1 MLIYIDVKDLVDI
14 NLENITDFE
23 LNASFIFSDKNY
35 IDTNIVNTWY
45 LQK

>member
-23 LNASFIFSDKNY
+23 LNASLFFR
-35 IDTNIVNTWY
+35 
-45 LQK
+45 QKL